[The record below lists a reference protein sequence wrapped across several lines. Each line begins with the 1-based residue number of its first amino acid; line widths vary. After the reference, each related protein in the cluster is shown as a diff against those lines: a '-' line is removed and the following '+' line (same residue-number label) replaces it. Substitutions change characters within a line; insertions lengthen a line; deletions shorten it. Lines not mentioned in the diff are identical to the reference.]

1 MVPTP
6 AIDRRLQRLASA
18 FTPEWLA
25 GQRWY
30 RAKSRRLA
38 TVSLL
43 DAAKIEG
50 SAGWLLVLEA
60 TDAEGSRTRYLVP
73 AVADGSAFREP
84 RDGEGVWRRLAA
96 LALEGGELEGANGR
110 WPFSPTPAAA
120 QLLPG
125 GSASLA
131 TLPERRLGVQQSNT
145 SVAFG
150 ERLILKVYRLL
161 EPGTNPEVEVNAFL
175 TEVGFTDAPAL
186 GGSATY
192 LVGGEMHAAGML
204 QELVP
209 STGDGWSWLLD
220 RLAATPHGP
229 AEALVGIAQIGRL
242 TAALHAALA
251 SRPAEAGFPARPA
264 TEDERSAWRG
274 GATRQLDNAVMA
286 LTGIEQSR
294 LSAIAPRIASQLEAL
309 EAGGDAHVSRIHG
322 DYHLGQLL
330 RRADGFAVIDFEGEP
345 ARTLVERRAPAS
357 PLRDVAGMLR
367 SLEYAAHTTSR
378 NGSPDGESAA
388 WLRGARAALL
398 DGYGGISPADL
409 PLLAAFELEKACY
422 EVVYEAN
429 NRPDWTWLPLEAL
442 ERRVLAG

>member
-1 MVPTP
+1 MASKP

-73 AVADGSAFREP
+73 SVADGPAFREP
-84 RDGEGVWRRLAA
+84 RDDEGVWRRLAA
-96 LALEGGELEGANGR
+96 LALEGGELEGADGR
-110 WPFSPTPAAA
+110 WLFSPTPASA

-125 GSASLA
+125 GLASLA
-131 TLPERRLGVQQSNT
+131 TLPERRLGVQQSN
-145 SVAFG
+145 SSIVIG

-161 EPGTNPEVEVNAFL
+161 EAGINPEVEVNAFL
-175 TEVGFTDAPAL
+175 TGAGFRDAPAL
-186 GGSATY
+186 AGSATY
-192 LVGGEMHAAGML
+192 EVGGETHAAGML

-209 STGDGWSWLLD
+209 SSGDGWSWLLD
-220 RLAATPHGP
+220 RLAAKPDGP
-229 AEALVGIAQIGRL
+229 AKALVGIAQIGRL

-251 SRPAEAGFPARPA
+251 SRPAAPGFPARLA
-264 TEDERSAWRG
+264 MEEERSAWSG
-274 GATRQLDNAVMA
+274 GATRQLDDALRV
-286 LTGIEQSR
+286 LTGAERSR
-294 LSAIAPRIASQLEAL
+294 LSAIAPRIAAQLDAIGT
-309 EAGGDAHVSRIHG
+309 GGNVSVSRIHG

-330 RRADGFAVIDFEGEP
+330 RTTEGFAVIDFEGEP

-367 SLEYAAHTTSR
+367 SLDYASHTSSR
-378 NGSPDGESAA
+378 RAGQAGTLA
-388 WLRGARAALL
+388 WLRGARAAFME
-398 DGYGGISPADL
+398 GYGGISAADL

-442 ERRVLAG
+442 ERQVLGA